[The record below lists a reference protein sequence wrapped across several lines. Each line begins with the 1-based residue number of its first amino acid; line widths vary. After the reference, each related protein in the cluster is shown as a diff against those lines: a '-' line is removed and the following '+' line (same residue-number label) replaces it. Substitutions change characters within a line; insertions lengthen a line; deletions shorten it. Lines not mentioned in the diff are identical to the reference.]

1 MLTMCDFM
9 KTDFSKF
16 PSIGG
21 SNSYSMPCEELR
33 INESAARVSYSVCQH
48 TILAFK
54 EKRLPTGSFTDCA
67 TAIRT
72 GKCQAVK
79 MMLEEVKSGE
89 RIYYINGLEE
99 MRKVREEIER
109 LSAKSTERRKRDA
122 SFGTRLLPKTD
133 TKKPA
138 VLVDI
143 YAEAVNAEVKKT
155 KENT

>member
-1 MLTMCDFM
+1 M

-21 SNSYSMPCEELR
+21 SNSYSMSCEEVR
-33 INESAARVSYSVCQH
+33 VKSSAARVSYSVCQH
-48 TILAFK
+48 TVLAFK
-54 EKRLPTGSFTDCA
+54 EKRLPPGSFADCA
-67 TAIRT
+67 AAIRA

-89 RIYYINGLEE
+89 RIYYIDGLEE
-99 MRKVREEIER
+99 IRKGREEIDRHATE
-109 LSAKSTERRKRDA
+109 SAKRYQRNA
-122 SFGTRLLPKTD
+122 SFGTRLVPKAE
-133 TKKPA
+133 TKKPT

-143 YAEAVNAEVKKT
+143 YAEAVNAEVNKT

>member
-1 MLTMCDFM
+1 M

-21 SNSYSMPCEELR
+21 SNSYSMSCEEVR
-33 INESAARVSYSVCQH
+33 VKSSAARVSYSVCKH
-48 TILAFK
+48 TVLAFK
-54 EKRLPTGSFTDCA
+54 EKRLPPGSFADCA
-67 TAIRT
+67 AAIRA

-89 RIYYINGLEE
+89 RIYYIDGLEE
-99 MRKVREEIER
+99 ICKEREEIDRHATE
-109 LSAKSTERRKRDA
+109 SAKRYQRNA
-122 SFGTRLLPKTD
+122 SFGTRLVPKAE
-133 TKKPA
+133 TKKPT

-143 YAEAVNAEVKKT
+143 YAEAVNAEVNKT

>member
-1 MLTMCDFM
+1 M

-21 SNSYSMPCEELR
+21 SNSYSMSCEEVR
-33 INESAARVSYSVCQH
+33 VSKSAARVSYAVCQH
-48 TILAFK
+48 TVLAFK
-54 EKRLPTGSFTDCA
+54 EKRLPPGSFADCA
-67 TAIRT
+67 AAIRA

-89 RIYYINGLEE
+89 RIYYINGLKE

-109 LSAKSTERRKRDA
+109 FSSKNAERHQRNA
-122 SFGTRLLPKTD
+122 SFGTRLLPKTE
-133 TKKPA
+133 TKKPT

-143 YAEAVNAEVKKT
+143 YAEAVNAEVNKT